1 MVTFTEL
8 AKLERED
15 WPAMTLVQAADDVPN
30 LATLMDM
37 GTFADF
43 NEVQMDMVRHMCPP
57 QH

>member
-30 LATLMDM
+30 SATLMDM
-37 GTFADF
+37 GTYADF
-43 NEVQMDMVRHMCPP
+43 KEVQMDMVGHMCPP